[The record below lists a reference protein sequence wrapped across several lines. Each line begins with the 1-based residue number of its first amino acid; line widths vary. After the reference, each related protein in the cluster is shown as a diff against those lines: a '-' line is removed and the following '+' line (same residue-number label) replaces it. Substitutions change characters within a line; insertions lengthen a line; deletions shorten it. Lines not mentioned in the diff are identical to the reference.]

1 MKLPSATVD
10 RVRWMSDFEGT
21 WVCFRVPNSQIA
33 KTICECFEQSKLY
46 DLFLKLRKKARSLDA
61 NAYFWVL
68 ADKLA
73 AKLTTKD
80 ALVTSV
86 DVYRQY
92 IPFVGDNFE
101 LVPIKAEH
109 VEDWDKM
116 WCKGHVG
123 RLTDDLGECRSIP
136 GYHYIR
142 CYFGSSDYDT
152 AQMSRLID
160 LVVQDCKEQGVE
172 TMTPQE
178 LQRLVDEWH

>member
-1 MKLPSATVD
+1 M
-10 RVRWMSDFEGT
+10 
-21 WVCFRVPNSQIA
+21 
-33 KTICECFEQSKLY
+33 
-46 DLFLKLRKKARSLDA
+46 
-61 NAYFWVL
+61 L

-142 CYFGSSDYDT
+142 SYFGSSDYDT
-152 AQMSRLID
+152 AQMSRLINI
-160 LVVQDCKEQGVE
+160 VVDACREQNIE
-172 TMTPQE
+172 TRTP
-178 LQRLVDEWH
+178 DEIANLLSLWGENG